1 MNNAMTRPA
10 VPQSRSNLSLVKVSS
25 ELIGDAQS
33 LNTIYTDL
41 KDRTICLIPE
51 TANFSADRSKK
62 LSLTAITVDT
72 KMENNFGNQDIYKTD
87 SGTYALHL
95 TKLRE
100 IFLSAGGNVDDS
112 RILERRVDQDGRV
125 LFISHQIKGRIQS
138 IDGTIKTATATG
150 KYDFVRDCD
159 RFQKNGQPN
168 MNAVNQRRK
177 HAEALAESNAMQ
189 RLIMSL
195 VAKLKP
201 SYTIQ
206 ELQSKP
212 IVVAC
217 VTEDKAGLLDML
229 PEAERNAI
237 RTEYVRTKLG
247 LGSAIYEGRQD
258 ETAKIAKIA
267 KETPEI
273 AVDVSI
279 SDDEYE
285 EIEKEVTHYE
295 EEAPETLFGND
306 PKDIAEMYRE
316 LTPDDRIER
325 IMGLVESTGYVSP
338 KGIPVTAD
346 AVAALTVNQQI
357 SFVEKLLKL
366 KNEQEAEL

>member
-33 LNTIYTDL
+33 LNTMYTEL

-168 MNAVNQRRK
+168 MNAVSQRRK

-217 VTEDKAGLLDML
+217 VTEDKAGLLEML

-237 RTEYVRTKLG
+237 RTEYVRAKLG
-247 LGSAIYEGRQD
+247 LGSAIYEGRQLPT
-258 ETAKIAKIA
+258 ESPKEA
-267 KETPEI
+267 KELKAET
-273 AVDVSI
+273 VDVSL

-285 EIEKEVTHYE
+285 VIESERSHYE
-295 EEAPETLFGND
+295 EDAPETLFGND
-306 PKDIAEMYRE
+306 PKDIAEMYRD

-338 KGIPVTAD
+338 KGIPVNTD